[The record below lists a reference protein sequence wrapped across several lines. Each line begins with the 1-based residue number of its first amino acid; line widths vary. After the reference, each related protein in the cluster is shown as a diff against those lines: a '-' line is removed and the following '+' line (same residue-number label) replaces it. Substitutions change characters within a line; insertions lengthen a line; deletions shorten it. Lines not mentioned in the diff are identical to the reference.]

1 MNQVFCEND
10 YQINS
15 LKLPILIAQLM
26 NLDVKNKCLNFY
38 TSLNDATKV
47 YDFTSIHK
55 LFKGYG
61 NKYLL
66 IHFNLYIFIN
76 NNRNNI
82 YLQSS
87 TYQYIRY

>member
-15 LKLPILIAQLM
+15 LKLPTLIAQLM

>member
-1 MNQVFCEND
+1 
-10 YQINS
+10 
-15 LKLPILIAQLM
+15 M